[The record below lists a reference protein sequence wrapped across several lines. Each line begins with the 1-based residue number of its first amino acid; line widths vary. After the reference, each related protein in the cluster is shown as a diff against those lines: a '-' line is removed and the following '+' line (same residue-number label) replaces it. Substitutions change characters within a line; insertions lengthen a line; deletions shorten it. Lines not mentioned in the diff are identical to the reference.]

1 MLGFAPS
8 VLFPRGVVV
17 GCHGFD
23 FGAGHAFPLA
33 EAAFTQS
40 LVTDDWQSQN
50 IGEGVCG
57 LLGTGTGR
65 RSSPPCAGRRRELLE
80 LARISAF
87 GGVRTGLGD
96 GFGML
101 GKSVHLGPV
110 IP

>member
-1 MLGFAPS
+1 M
-8 VLFPRGVVV
+8 R
-17 GCHGFD
+17 
-23 FGAGHAFPLA
+23 
-33 EAAFTQS
+33 
-40 LVTDDWQSQN
+40 
-50 IGEGVCG
+50 
-57 LLGTGTGR
+57 
-65 RSSPPCAGRRRELLE
+65 GRRRELLE